1 MASGRNAVTMS
12 DGEIEQFLT
21 DNMKV
26 QIATIGPDGT
36 PHLTTL
42 FYVLEDGMVAFWTYG
57 RSQKVVNLRRDPRIT
72 CLVEDGEDYFELR
85 GVSIQGKARLV
96 EEYDDIRALGARVA
110 KRMAGGTCD
119 LGDFG
124 DEIVE
129 KQARKR
135 VGIVVEPVKVAS
147 WDHHKMARP
156 SWQQQPDGG
165 SMKKIKVDFD
175 LCESNAM
182 CEALAPSHF
191 QIDDDDYLQILDENV
206 TDEDLAVVEQA
217 VASCPKSAH
226 QHRRRLT

>member
-72 CLVEDGEDYFELR
+72 LLVEDGEDYFELR
-85 GVSIQGKARLV
+85 GVTIQGKARLV

-110 KRMAGGTCD
+110 KRMARLGEQGD

-135 VGIVVEPVKVAS
+135 IGIVVEPIKVAS
-147 WDHHKMARP
+147 WDHHKMAGPP
-156 SWQQQPDGG
+156 S
-165 SMKKIKVDFD
+165 S
-175 LCESNAM
+175 SNQTE
-182 CEALAPSHF
+182 EA
-191 QIDDDDYLQILDENV
+191 
-206 TDEDLAVVEQA
+206 
-217 VASCPKSAH
+217 
-226 QHRRRLT
+226 

>member
-1 MASGRNAVTMS
+1 MSSGRNAVTMS
-12 DGEIEQFLT
+12 DGEIEQFLA

-42 FYVLEDGMVAFWTYG
+42 FYVLEDGMLAFWTYG

-85 GVSIQGKARLV
+85 GVTIQGKARLV

-110 KRMAGGTCD
+110 KRMAGDVD

-124 DEIVE
+124 DEIVD

-135 VGIVVEPVKVAS
+135 VGIVVEPIKVAS
-147 WDHHKMARP
+147 WDHHKMAGP
-156 SWQQQPDGG
+156 PG
-165 SMKKIKVDFD
+165 S
-175 LCESNAM
+175 SNQTE
-182 CEALAPSHF
+182 EA
-191 QIDDDDYLQILDENV
+191 
-206 TDEDLAVVEQA
+206 
-217 VASCPKSAH
+217 
-226 QHRRRLT
+226 

>member
-72 CLVEDGEDYFELR
+72 CLIEDGEDYFELR
-85 GVSIQGKARLV
+85 GVTIQGKARLV
-96 EEYDDIRALGARVA
+96 EEYDDIRALGAQVA
-110 KRMAGGTCD
+110 KRMAGDVD
-119 LGDFG
+119 LGEFG

-135 VGIVVEPVKVAS
+135 VGIVVEPIKVAS
-147 WDHHKMARP
+147 WDHHKMAGP
-156 SWQQQPDGG
+156 PG
-165 SMKKIKVDFD
+165 SNKT
-175 LCESNAM
+175 E
-182 CEALAPSHF
+182 EA
-191 QIDDDDYLQILDENV
+191 
-206 TDEDLAVVEQA
+206 
-217 VASCPKSAH
+217 
-226 QHRRRLT
+226 

>member
-1 MASGRNAVTMS
+1 VSSGRRTVAMS
-12 DGEIEQFLT
+12 DEEIEQFLV
-21 DNMKV
+21 DNLKV

-42 FYVLEDGMVAFWTYG
+42 FYVLEDGLLAFWTYG

-96 EEYDDIRALGARVA
+96 EDHDEIRALGSRVA
-110 KRMAGGTCD
+110 RRMAGDVD
-119 LGDFG
+119 LGEFG

-147 WDHHKMARP
+147 WDHHKMAGP
-156 SWQQQPDGG
+156 PG
-165 SMKKIKVDFD
+165 STNQT
-175 LCESNAM
+175 E
-182 CEALAPSHF
+182 EA
-191 QIDDDDYLQILDENV
+191 
-206 TDEDLAVVEQA
+206 
-217 VASCPKSAH
+217 
-226 QHRRRLT
+226 

>member
-1 MASGRNAVTMS
+1 VSSGRRTVAMS
-12 DGEIEQFLT
+12 DEEIEQFLV
-21 DNMKV
+21 DNLKV

-42 FYVLEDGMVAFWTYG
+42 FYVLEDGLLAFWTYG

-96 EEYDDIRALGARVA
+96 EDEDEIRALGSRVA
-110 KRMAGGTCD
+110 RRMAGDVD
-119 LGDFG
+119 LGEFG

-147 WDHHKMARP
+147 WDHHKMAGHP
-156 SWQQQPDGG
+156 G
-165 SMKKIKVDFD
+165 STNQT
-175 LCESNAM
+175 E
-182 CEALAPSHF
+182 EA
-191 QIDDDDYLQILDENV
+191 
-206 TDEDLAVVEQA
+206 
-217 VASCPKSAH
+217 
-226 QHRRRLT
+226 

>member
-1 MASGRNAVTMS
+1 MSTASGRNAVTMS
-12 DGEIEQFLT
+12 DDEIEQFLL

-42 FYVLEDGMVAFWTYG
+42 FYVVEDGMIAFWTYG

-85 GVSIQGKARLV
+85 GVTIQGKARLV
-96 EEYDDIRALGARVA
+96 EEYDDIRALGSRVA
-110 KRMAGGTCD
+110 KRMAGDVD

-135 VGIVVEPVKVAS
+135 VGIIVEPIKIAS
-147 WDHHKMARP
+147 WDHHKMAGP
-156 SWQQQPDGG
+156 PG
-165 SMKKIKVDFD
+165 S
-175 LCESNAM
+175 SNQTE
-182 CEALAPSHF
+182 EA
-191 QIDDDDYLQILDENV
+191 
-206 TDEDLAVVEQA
+206 
-217 VASCPKSAH
+217 
-226 QHRRRLT
+226 

>member
-72 CLVEDGEDYFELR
+72 CLIEDGEDYFELR
-85 GVSIQGKARLV
+85 GVTIQGKARLV

-110 KRMAGGTCD
+110 KRMAGDVD

-124 DEIVE
+124 EEIVD

-147 WDHHKMARP
+147 WDHRKMTAP
-156 SWQQQPDGG
+156 PGG
-165 SMKKIKVDFD
+165 
-175 LCESNAM
+175 N
-182 CEALAPSHF
+182 
-191 QIDDDDYLQILDENV
+191 
-206 TDEDLAVVEQA
+206 
-217 VASCPKSAH
+217 
-226 QHRRRLT
+226 

>member
-12 DGEIEQFLT
+12 DAEIEQFLT

-72 CLVEDGEDYFELR
+72 LLVEDGEDYFELR
-85 GVSIQGKARLV
+85 GVTIQGKARLV

-110 KRMAGGTCD
+110 KRMARLGEQGD

-135 VGIVVEPVKVAS
+135 IGIVVEPIKVAS
-147 WDHHKMARP
+147 WDHHKMAGP
-156 SWQQQPDGG
+156 PG
-165 SMKKIKVDFD
+165 S
-175 LCESNAM
+175 SNQTE
-182 CEALAPSHF
+182 EA
-191 QIDDDDYLQILDENV
+191 
-206 TDEDLAVVEQA
+206 
-217 VASCPKSAH
+217 
-226 QHRRRLT
+226 

>member
-72 CLVEDGEDYFELR
+72 CLIEDGEDYFELR
-85 GVSIQGKARLV
+85 GVTIQGKARLV

-110 KRMAGGTCD
+110 KRMAAEQCD

-124 DEIVE
+124 DEIVD

-147 WDHHKMARP
+147 WDHHKMAGP
-156 SWQQQPDGG
+156 PG
-165 SMKKIKVDFD
+165 S
-175 LCESNAM
+175 SNQTE
-182 CEALAPSHF
+182 EA
-191 QIDDDDYLQILDENV
+191 
-206 TDEDLAVVEQA
+206 
-217 VASCPKSAH
+217 
-226 QHRRRLT
+226 

>member
-72 CLVEDGEDYFELR
+72 LLVEDGEDYFELR

-96 EEYDDIRALGARVA
+96 EDYDDILALGSRVA
-110 KRMAGGTCD
+110 KRMAGDVD

-124 DEIVE
+124 GEIVAQ
-129 KQARKR
+129 QARKR
-135 VGIVVEPVKVAS
+135 VGIVVEPIKVAS
-147 WDHHKMARP
+147 WDHHKMAGP
-156 SWQQQPDGG
+156 PG
-165 SMKKIKVDFD
+165 S
-175 LCESNAM
+175 SNQTE
-182 CEALAPSHF
+182 EA
-191 QIDDDDYLQILDENV
+191 
-206 TDEDLAVVEQA
+206 
-217 VASCPKSAH
+217 
-226 QHRRRLT
+226 

>member
-72 CLVEDGEDYFELR
+72 CLIEDGEDYFELR
-85 GVSIQGKARLV
+85 GVTIQGKARLV

-110 KRMAGGTCD
+110 KRMAGDAD

-124 DEIVE
+124 DEIVD

-135 VGIVVEPVKVAS
+135 VGIVVEPIKVAS
-147 WDHHKMARP
+147 WDHHKMAGP
-156 SWQQQPDGG
+156 PG
-165 SMKKIKVDFD
+165 SNKT
-175 LCESNAM
+175 E
-182 CEALAPSHF
+182 EA
-191 QIDDDDYLQILDENV
+191 
-206 TDEDLAVVEQA
+206 
-217 VASCPKSAH
+217 
-226 QHRRRLT
+226 

>member
-1 MASGRNAVTMS
+1 MMASGRNAVTMS
-12 DGEIEQFLT
+12 DDEIEQFLL

-42 FYVLEDGMVAFWTYG
+42 FYVVEDGMIAFWTYG

-85 GVSIQGKARLV
+85 GVTIQGKARLV

-110 KRMAGGTCD
+110 KRMARLGEQGD

-135 VGIVVEPVKVAS
+135 IGIVVEPIKVAS
-147 WDHHKMARP
+147 WDHHKMAGP
-156 SWQQQPDGG
+156 PG
-165 SMKKIKVDFD
+165 S
-175 LCESNAM
+175 SNQTE
-182 CEALAPSHF
+182 EA
-191 QIDDDDYLQILDENV
+191 
-206 TDEDLAVVEQA
+206 
-217 VASCPKSAH
+217 
-226 QHRRRLT
+226 

>member
-85 GVSIQGKARLV
+85 GVTIQGKARLV

-110 KRMAGGTCD
+110 KRMAGDVGPRGLRRRDRRQAGTQAGRHRRRAD
-119 LGDFG
+119 QGRQLGPPQDG
-124 DEIVE
+124 
-129 KQARKR
+129 
-135 VGIVVEPVKVAS
+135 GS
-147 WDHHKMARP
+147 T
-156 SWQQQPDGG
+156 WQQQPDGG

-191 QIDDDDYLQILDENV
+191 QIDDDDYLQVLDENV

-217 VASCPKSAH
+217 VASCPKSA
-226 QHRRRLT
+226 LSIVDA

>member
-12 DGEIEQFLT
+12 GEAIEQFLL

-42 FYVLEDGMVAFWTYG
+42 FYVVEDGMVAFWTYG

-85 GVSIQGKARLV
+85 GVTIQGKARLV
-96 EEYDDIRALGARVA
+96 EEYDDIRALGAKVA
-110 KRMAGGTCD
+110 KRMAGAPPGEQSD

-135 VGIVVEPVKVAS
+135 VGIIVEPIKVAS
-147 WDHHKMARP
+147 WDHHKMAGP
-156 SWQQQPDGG
+156 PG
-165 SMKKIKVDFD
+165 S
-175 LCESNAM
+175 SNQTE
-182 CEALAPSHF
+182 EA
-191 QIDDDDYLQILDENV
+191 
-206 TDEDLAVVEQA
+206 
-217 VASCPKSAH
+217 
-226 QHRRRLT
+226 

>member
-72 CLVEDGEDYFELR
+72 CLIEDGEDYFELR
-85 GVSIQGKARLV
+85 GVTIQGKARLV

-110 KRMAGGTCD
+110 KRMAGDVD

-124 DEIVE
+124 DEIVD

-147 WDHHKMARP
+147 WDHHKMAGP
-156 SWQQQPDGG
+156 PG
-165 SMKKIKVDFD
+165 S
-175 LCESNAM
+175 SNQTE
-182 CEALAPSHF
+182 EA
-191 QIDDDDYLQILDENV
+191 
-206 TDEDLAVVEQA
+206 
-217 VASCPKSAH
+217 
-226 QHRRRLT
+226 

>member
-1 MASGRNAVTMS
+1 MTRMASGRNAVTMS

-72 CLVEDGEDYFELR
+72 CLIEDGEDYFELR
-85 GVSIQGKARLV
+85 GVTIQGKARLV

-110 KRMAGGTCD
+110 KRMAGDVD

-129 KQARKR
+129 QQARKR
-135 VGIVVEPVKVAS
+135 VGIVVEPIKVAS
-147 WDHHKMARP
+147 WDHHKMAAP
-156 SWQQQPDGG
+156 PG
-165 SMKKIKVDFD
+165 SNQT
-175 LCESNAM
+175 E
-182 CEALAPSHF
+182 EA
-191 QIDDDDYLQILDENV
+191 
-206 TDEDLAVVEQA
+206 
-217 VASCPKSAH
+217 
-226 QHRRRLT
+226 

>member
-1 MASGRNAVTMS
+1 MSSGRNAVTMS
-12 DGEIEQFLT
+12 DGEIEQFLA

-42 FYVLEDGMVAFWTYG
+42 FYVLEDGMLAFWTYG

-85 GVSIQGKARLV
+85 GVTIQGKARLV

-110 KRMAGGTCD
+110 KRMAGDVD

-124 DEIVE
+124 DEIVD

-135 VGIVVEPVKVAS
+135 VGIVVEPIKVAS
-147 WDHHKMARP
+147 WDHHKMAGP
-156 SWQQQPDGG
+156 PG
-165 SMKKIKVDFD
+165 SANKT
-175 LCESNAM
+175 E
-182 CEALAPSHF
+182 EA
-191 QIDDDDYLQILDENV
+191 
-206 TDEDLAVVEQA
+206 
-217 VASCPKSAH
+217 
-226 QHRRRLT
+226 